1 MNTKDEL
8 AALYGLGKRI
18 TASLSLEE
26 VVLGA
31 LQEIYHAVAPDLILL
46 YLLHQDRVVLHG
58 SWPEL
63 DCFKNVGYET
73 KLLGECLCGLAGT
86 GVTLYSKDIHCDPN
100 CTLNDCKQAGIRSIA
115 AIPLSCYDEVLGV
128 LTVLS
133 LPERDFSQQRSF
145 LETIASQV
153 AIALQNALLYK
164 KEQDRGLELE
174 RIIAVQ
180 RQGEKKLQEIGTYY
194 RKLLDTMNDGLAV
207 ADADGMI
214 TFVNRRFCEMFGAE
228 AKDLVGRKFVDL
240 LDKTNRTRWQEHHT
254 ARKQGA
260 ATIYELEILRNDGDT
275 VCCLVSGAPLVDENG
290 RFSGSIGVL
299 TDITTLRETRQ
310 ELARSNLIFK
320 LLADYNA
327 TIATLEV
334 EAIVDMTLAFLR
346 DKVGLR
352 ESSVAL
358 LSATGDSIYLK
369 ASTHSKEPG
378 LSDGLLIPLTATVLS
393 EVIKGRE
400 PRYRPDL
407 AAENSDYEI
416 DRQLMKLGF
425 KSDFLVPLWLENKC
439 LGTLNIAAKEV
450 DGLTR
455 MQQQLVS
462 LLAPRLVQAMKNAQL
477 FDSLQQNEEKYK
489 QLVENSP
496 DIVYTFSDKRGGI
509 YYSSRVESVFGYPV
523 AHFYA
528 NPFLWH
534 DSIHPEDLKKIDKT
548 INNLANNAKFEI
560 EYRIKDADGNWRW
573 FRDRSIAVNVTA
585 DETVIS
591 GLATDITEHKTLQS
605 QLQQAQ
611 KLEAIGTLA
620 SGITHDFNNILS
632 VIFGYAE
639 LSKLQVQDH
648 RSELYQNLDHVY
660 QAAMRAK
667 NLIRQILAF
676 SRRSEQVKGPVRLT
690 AVVNEA
696 LRLLRPTIPTTIDI
710 QHEIASQSMV
720 LADPTQIHQVVMNLC
735 TNAYHA
741 MLESGGT
748 LRVVLKDATFTT
760 NMPCIGTI
768 MPAGNY
774 IQLEV
779 SDSGSGMDEETVARI
794 FDPYFTTK
802 APGVGSGLGLAMV
815 HGIVRS
821 HQGHIRVASS
831 PGLGT
836 TFYLYFPVIEA
847 KENIR
852 PLPDTLEELKGG
864 NESILFVD
872 DEKAI
877 TSMAKRV
884 LSKFGYR
891 VTVRENGIQALEDV
905 KQNPGKYD
913 LIITDM
919 TMPVMTGAELSRQIL
934 AIRPEMPVILCTGHS
949 ELISREKALAMG
961 IAQYC
966 EKPMDINKLLRTV
979 REVFDQ
985 KRAAQEDHGPDS
997 LK

>member
-8 AALYGLGKRI
+8 AALYSLGKRI

-26 VVLGA
+26 VILGA

-46 YLLHQDRVVLHG
+46 YLLQQDRVVLHG

-86 GVTLYSKDIHCDPN
+86 GATLYSKDIHCDPN

-133 LPERDFSQQRSF
+133 LPERDFSLQHSF

-164 KEQDRGLELE
+164 KEQERGLELE

-180 RQGEKKLQEIGTYY
+180 RQAEKKLQEVGAFYQ
-194 RKLLDTMNDGLAV
+194 KLLDSMNDGLAV
-207 ADADGMI
+207 GDSDGVI
-214 TFVNRRFCEMFGAE
+214 TFVNRRFCEMFSAE
-228 AKDLVGRKFVDL
+228 TKDLVGRKFVDL
-240 LDKTNRTRWQEHHT
+240 LDNANRTRWQEHHT
-254 ARKQGA
+254 ARKQGV

-275 VCCLVSGAPLVDENG
+275 ASCLVSGAPLVDENG
-290 RFSGSIGVL
+290 RFTGSIGVL
-299 TDITTLRETRQ
+299 TDITTLRETRE
-310 ELARSNLIFK
+310 ELARSNLVFK

-327 TIATLEV
+327 IIATLEMDAV
-334 EAIVDMTLAFLR
+334 VDMTLAFLR
-346 DKVGLR
+346 DKVGLQA
-352 ESSVAL
+352 SSVAL
-358 LSATGDSIYLK
+358 LSEAGDSIYLK
-369 ASTHSKEPG
+369 ASMHSAELG
-378 LSDGLLIPLTATVLS
+378 LSDGLVIPLTATVLS
-393 EVIKGRE
+393 EVVKGRE

-416 DRQLMKLGF
+416 DRQLLNLGF
-425 KSDFLVPLWLENKC
+425 KSDFLVPLWLENRC
-439 LGTLNIAAKEV
+439 LGTLNIAAKEI
-450 DGLTR
+450 DGLTK
-455 MQQQLVS
+455 MQQQLVM

-509 YYSSRVESVFGYPV
+509 YYSSKVESVLGYPV
-523 AHFYA
+523 ARFYA
-528 NPFLWH
+528 NPLLWH
-534 DSIHPEDLKKIDKT
+534 DSIHPDDLKRIDKT
-548 INNLANNAKFEI
+548 INNLGDEDRFEI
-560 EYRIKDADGNWRW
+560 EYRIKDANGNWRW
-573 FRDRSIAVNVTA
+573 FRDRSIAVNVSA
-585 DETVIS
+585 DETIIS
-591 GLATDITEHKTLQS
+591 GLATDITEHRMLES

-620 SGITHDFNNILS
+620 SGIAHDFNNILS

-639 LSKLQVQDH
+639 LSKLQVRDQ
-648 RSELYQNLDHVY
+648 RSELYQNLDHIY

-676 SRRSEQVKGPVRLT
+676 SRRTDQVKGPVRLNL
-690 AVVNEA
+690 VIKEA
-696 LRLLRPTIPTTIDI
+696 LRLLRPTIPSTIDI
-710 QHEIASQSMV
+710 QQEIVSQSMIQ
-720 LADPTQIHQVVMNLC
+720 ADPTQIHQVVMNLC

-748 LRVVLKDATFTT
+748 LRVGLKDVTFTT
-760 NMPCIGTI
+760 NMPCTGTL

-774 IQLEV
+774 IELEV
-779 SDSGSGMDEETVARI
+779 SDSGSGMDEDTVARI

-802 APGVGSGLGLAMV
+802 EPGVGSGLGLAMV
-815 HGIVRS
+815 HGIVQT
-821 HQGHIRVASS
+821 HQGHILVTSK
-831 PGLGT
+831 PGRGT
-836 TFYLYFPVIEA
+836 TFSLYFPVIES
-847 KENIR
+847 KEDVR
-852 PLPDTLEELKGG
+852 PFPDAHDEVKGG

-905 KQNPGKYD
+905 KKNPHQFD
-913 LIITDM
+913 LVITDM
-919 TMPVMTGAELSRQIL
+919 TMPIMTGAELARHIL
-934 AIRPEMPVILCTGHS
+934 AIRPEVPIILCTGHS
-949 ELISREKALAMG
+949 ELICREKALAMG
-961 IAQYC
+961 ITQYC
-966 EKPMDINKLLRTV
+966 EKPMDIGKLLRTV
-979 REVFDQ
+979 REVFDR
-985 KRAAQEDHGPDS
+985 KPVVQEDRDS
-997 LK
+997 DLDG